1 MHRVVALVVGE
12 VVAFDLGDPGPGVRA
27 RARPLRVGRVRA
39 AARRVP
45 DRDGLR
51 RRRPARPGGARRR
64 RTRWSSRAS
73 ATARGRCPPEPLAA
87 LREAAARGARVASI
101 CTGAFVLAA
110 AGLLDGR
117 RATTHWRYAERLARE
132 FPAVDRRPGRALR
145 RRGRRADVGRRRRR
159 HRPVPAHRP
168 ARPRRRGGERGRAPD
183 RGRRAPRRRAGA
195 VRRAPAAR
203 PPRAATC
210 RARGRGW
217 RSGWP
222 SR

>member
-1 MHRVVALVVGE
+1 MHRVVALIVGE
-12 VVAFDLGDPGPGVRA
+12 VVAFDLGIPAQVFGREPGRYAWAVCGPRPGAYPTETGFDVVVPHGLEA
-27 RARPLRVGRVRA
+27 LA
-39 AARRVP
+39 AADTVIVP
-45 DRDGLR
+45 GIGDRAWPL
-51 RRRPARPGGARRR
+51 
-64 RTRWSSRAS
+64 
-73 ATARGRCPPEPLAA
+73 PPEPLAA

-132 FPAVDRRPGRALR
+132 FPAVTVDPDVLYVDEGDVLTSAGVAAGIDLCLHMVRRDHGA
-145 RRGRRADVGRRRRR
+145 
-159 HRPVPAHRP
+159 
-168 ARPRRRGGERGRAPD
+168 RGGERRGAPR

-195 VRRAPAAR
+195 VRRAPAPGA
-203 PPRAATC
+203 PRAATC

-217 RSGWP
+217 RTGWP